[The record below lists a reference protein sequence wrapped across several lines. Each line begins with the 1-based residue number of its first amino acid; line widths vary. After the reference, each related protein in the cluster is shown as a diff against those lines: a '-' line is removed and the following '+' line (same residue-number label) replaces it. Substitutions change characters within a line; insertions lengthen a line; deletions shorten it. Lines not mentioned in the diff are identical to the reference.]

1 MNYQTEADKKERRK
15 IIVISTI
22 AIILIL
28 VLIVVI
34 LGITIKKQP
43 NTLHDQTGEAFELN
57 EENNNTKE
65 NTDNKTEKN
74 SNPTKDNEKPNNSSS
89 LSQITTKTIVDT
101 PIISTPT
108 TSTAIPVTGPEDIFP
123 IALISGSLVAF
134 LTSLYLAKH

>member
-43 NTLHDQTGEAFELN
+43 NTLHNQTGEAFELN

-65 NTDNKTEKN
+65 NTDNKT
-74 SNPTKDNEKPNNSSS
+74 
-89 LSQITTKTIVDT
+89 V
-101 PIISTPT
+101 
-108 TSTAIPVTGPEDIFP
+108 
-123 IALISGSLVAF
+123 
-134 LTSLYLAKH
+134 